1 MHLPVSILLRKIK
14 PIQVYHTTMG
24 HKNNRTPGAFGKRRE
39 WKPFRYDGRLPRDQ
53 RMTLGD
59 VVQVFTTL
67 HIAEERAK
75 SAERQQQLAFELGRK
90 VEALDTLQKENER
103 LVAELDQI
111 QHGVSIVTSAEGR
124 SILARIISN
133 NKKATDLKS
142 VIAEIK
148 GKMK

>member
-1 MHLPVSILLRKIK
+1 
-14 PIQVYHTTMG
+14 MG

-75 SAERQQQLAFELGRK
+75 DAERQQQLAFELGRK
-90 VEALDTLQKENER
+90 VEALETLQKENER
-103 LVAELDQI
+103 LVAELDRI

-124 SILARIISN
+124 SILAMIISN

-142 VIAEIK
+142 VIAELK
-148 GKMK
+148 GKMR

>member
-1 MHLPVSILLRKIK
+1 
-14 PIQVYHTTMG
+14 MG

-59 VVQVFTTL
+59 VVQVFATL

-75 SAERQQQLAFELGRK
+75 AAERQQQLAFELGRK
-90 VEALDTLQKENER
+90 VEALETLQKENER
-103 LVAELDQI
+103 LVAELDRI

-124 SILARIISN
+124 SILAMIISN

-142 VIAEIK
+142 VIAELK
-148 GKMK
+148 GKMR

>member
-1 MHLPVSILLRKIK
+1 
-14 PIQVYHTTMG
+14 MG

-75 SAERQQQLAFELGRK
+75 AAERQQQLAFELGRK

-103 LVAELDQI
+103 LVAELDRI
-111 QHGVSIVTSAEGR
+111 QNGIAVVTSSEGR

-133 NKKATDLKS
+133 NKKAADLKS
-142 VIAEIK
+142 VIAELK

>member
-1 MHLPVSILLRKIK
+1 
-14 PIQVYHTTMG
+14 MG

-75 SAERQQQLAFELGRK
+75 AAERQQQLAFELGRK
-90 VEALDTLQKENER
+90 VEALETLQKENER
-103 LVAELDQI
+103 LVAELDRI
-111 QHGVSIVTSAEGR
+111 QNGIAVVTSSEGR

-133 NKKATDLKS
+133 NKKATDLKA
-142 VIAEIK
+142 VIAELK
-148 GKMK
+148 GKMR